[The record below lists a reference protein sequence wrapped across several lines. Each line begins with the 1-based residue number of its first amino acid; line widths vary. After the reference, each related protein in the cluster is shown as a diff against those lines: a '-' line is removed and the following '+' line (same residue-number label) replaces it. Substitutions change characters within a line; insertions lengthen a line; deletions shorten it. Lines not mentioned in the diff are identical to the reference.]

1 MEESMTQ
8 LDLIISTLQF
18 VLHHL
23 TSFSPRHDVTPLSHI
38 CQSPLKMEQLRP
50 EDTEILSS
58 FKDIKVNCS
67 LGDKVKK
74 KKKNNKQT
82 WGKIHIGDGKNFK
95 YFSILLALV

>member
-18 VLHHL
+18 VLHRL

-58 FKDIKVNCS
+58 FKDIKGELFSWRQNQE
-67 LGDKVKK
+67 KK
-74 KKKNNKQT
+74 KTTNKPEEKST
-82 WGKIHIGDGKNFK
+82 
-95 YFSILLALV
+95 